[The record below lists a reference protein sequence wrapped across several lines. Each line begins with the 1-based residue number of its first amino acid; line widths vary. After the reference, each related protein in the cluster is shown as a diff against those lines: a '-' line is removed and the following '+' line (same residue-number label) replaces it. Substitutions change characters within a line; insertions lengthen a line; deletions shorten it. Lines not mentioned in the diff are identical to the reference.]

1 MQICVVEMLVIFIF
15 KQLIFIEDV
24 SASYRTFTTSIII
37 IEIVDQGRPI
47 SVATN
52 LKEPY
57 ARL

>member
-37 IEIVDQGRPI
+37 IEIVDQGRLI

-52 LKEPY
+52 LKELY